1 MRRVQPKGSAK
12 YSEVREMNTSFWR
25 KKTHHER
32 MRGCWKIIKGNVWMR
47 WFNSLQ
53 WKQQTEFTISW
64 CFTWKD
70 AELKTY
76 RPRFAESED
85 GSALQSRHHGHQR
98 VEVVQFQQFLHT
110 NKHLLFYYCY
120 ITGYTLD
127 LFLLRDL
134 TFAIFTK
141 WLSISARIFSFWAV
155 KISRTSQKLTC
166 NSTFRRH
173 SKRSLFIMQPKNFI
187 ILSVP
192 KMMR

>member
-1 MRRVQPKGSAK
+1 MSECVDLLV
-12 YSEVREMNTSFWR
+12 YSEDR
-25 KKTHHER
+25 KQSSPF
-32 MRGCWKIIKGNVWMR
+32 G
-47 WFNSLQ
+47 
-53 WKQQTEFTISW
+53 W

-76 RPRFAESED
+76 RPRFVESED

-120 ITGYTLD
+120 ITSYTLD

-166 NSTFRRH
+166 NSIFWIH
-173 SKRSLFIMQPKNFI
+173 SKRSLFIKQPKDFI
-187 ILSVP
+187 YYYRCP
-192 KMMR
+192 KNDEISIEWWYTNWYWGFRGAPCLMIDRQP

>member
-1 MRRVQPKGSAK
+1 MSECVDLIV
-12 YSEVREMNTSFWR
+12 YSDDS
-25 KKTHHER
+25 
-32 MRGCWKIIKGNVWMR
+32 
-47 WFNSLQ
+47 
-53 WKQQTEFTISW
+53 KQSSPFGW

-110 NKHLLFYYCY
+110 NKHLLFYYYY
-120 ITGYTLD
+120 ISGYTLD
-127 LFLLRDL
+127 LVLWRDL

-173 SKRSLFIMQPKNFI
+173 SKEVPLYYAVLIIKTLFII
-187 ILSVP
+187 ISVP
-192 KMMR
+192 KMTREALSTNDTLTDTEV

>member
-1 MRRVQPKGSAK
+1 MSECVDLIV
-12 YSEVREMNTSFWR
+12 YSE
-25 KKTHHER
+25 
-32 MRGCWKIIKGNVWMR
+32 
-47 WFNSLQ
+47 NS
-53 WKQQTEFTISW
+53 KQSSPVGW

-70 AELKTY
+70 VELKTY

-85 GSALQSRHHGHQR
+85 GSALQSRHHRHQR

-120 ITGYTLD
+120 ISGYTID

-173 SKRSLFIMQPKNFI
+173 SKE
-187 ILSVP
+187 VP
-192 KMMR
+192 LYYAAQKLYLLL